1 MNHPHFHITAT
12 ADDGA
17 RAEHQ
22 SGAYLPALALARRLV
37 QEARLAGGTVTYGP
51 MTGDSPFCIG
61 LWLVRDA
68 QATATASIAISGACF
83 GNHAVQEV
91 PARVAA

>member
-12 ADDGA
+12 AHDGT
-17 RAEHQ
+17 RAPHVE
-22 SGAYLPALALARRLV
+22 GAYLPALALARRLV
-37 QEARLAGGTVTYGP
+37 QEARLAGGTVTYDP

-83 GNHAVQEV
+83 GDHALQEV